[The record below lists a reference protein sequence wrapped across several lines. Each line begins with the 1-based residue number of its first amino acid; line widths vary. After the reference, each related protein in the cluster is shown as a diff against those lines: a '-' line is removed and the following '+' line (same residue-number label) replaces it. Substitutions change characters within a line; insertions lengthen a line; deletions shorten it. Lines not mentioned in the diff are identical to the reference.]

1 MGQFK
6 ILRRIRGGGYGVPE
20 FLNNRGEEW
29 VFETREAA
37 QREVDRL
44 NRGRFCDFVE
54 SNQLIASEPVTPFS
68 YHVAEVIIEA

>member
-6 ILRRIRGGGYGVPE
+6 ILRRIRDGGSGVPE

-37 QREVDRL
+37 QSEVDRL
-44 NRGRFCDFVE
+44 NRERFCDFVE
-54 SNQLIASEPVTPFS
+54 GDGLITSASMSPFS
-68 YHVAEVIIEA
+68 YHVAEVI

>member
-6 ILRRIRGGGYGVPE
+6 ILRRIRDGSGMPE

-44 NRGRFCDFVE
+44 NRERSCDSFDGDGTSV
-54 SNQLIASEPVTPFS
+54 SMSPFS
-68 YHVAEVIIEA
+68 YHVAELEEA

>member
-1 MGQFK
+1 M
-6 ILRRIRGGGYGVPE
+6 PE

-44 NRGRFCDFVE
+44 NRERFCDSFE
-54 SNQLIASEPVTPFS
+54 GDGISASMSPFS
-68 YHVAEVIIEA
+68 YHVAEVIEA

>member
-6 ILRRIRGGGYGVPE
+6 ILRRIRDGGSGVPE

-37 QREVDRL
+37 QSEVVVSTA
-44 NRGRFCDFVE
+44 NNC
-54 SNQLIASEPVTPFS
+54 
-68 YHVAEVIIEA
+68 VIRMRAMC

>member
-6 ILRRIRGGGYGVPE
+6 ILRRIRGGGSEAPE

-37 QREVDRL
+37 QSEVDRL
-44 NRGRFCDFVE
+44 NRAQFCDFGV
-54 SNQLIASEPVTPFS
+54 APFS
-68 YHVAEVIIEA
+68 YHVAEVDIEAYIEA

>member
-6 ILRRIRGGGYGVPE
+6 ILRRIRDGGSGIPE

-37 QREVDRL
+37 QSEVDRL
-44 NRGRFCDFVE
+44 NRDRFCD
-54 SNQLIASEPVTPFS
+54 SLRAMG
-68 YHVAEVIIEA
+68 